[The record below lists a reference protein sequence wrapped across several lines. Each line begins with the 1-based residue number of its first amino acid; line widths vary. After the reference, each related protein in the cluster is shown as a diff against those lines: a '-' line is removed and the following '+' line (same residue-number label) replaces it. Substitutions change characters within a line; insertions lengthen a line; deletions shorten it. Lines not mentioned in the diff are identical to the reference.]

1 MSKKKYFKQLVTILY
16 QSCTSKEICAD
27 PRILGRR
34 IHRLASEWNAETDIW
49 GKFEEDIPPFVCVE
63 PLGGPVVIEDK
74 IVQGLAV
81 YEWVYVD
88 DEEEGVSTNEQ

>member
-1 MSKKKYFKQLVTILY
+1 MIKRKYFKQLVTVLY

-34 IHRLASEWNAETDIW
+34 IHRLASEWNTETDSS
-49 GKFEEDIPPFVCVE
+49 GKLEDCPPLFCVE
-63 PLGGPVVIEDK
+63 PLGGPVVVEDK

-81 YEWVYVD
+81 YQWVYAED
-88 DEEEGVSTNEQ
+88 EEGVSTNEQ